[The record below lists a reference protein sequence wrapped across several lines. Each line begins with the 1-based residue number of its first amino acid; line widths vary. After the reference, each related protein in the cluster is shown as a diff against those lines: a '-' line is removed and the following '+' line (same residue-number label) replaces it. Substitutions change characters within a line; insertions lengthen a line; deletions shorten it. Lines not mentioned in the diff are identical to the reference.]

1 MDNKTV
7 GPKEGLG
14 AGIVGIGLLMAF
26 LPSASQQISDLDFI
40 TSDPFVIM
48 LGAVYVLA
56 FFVIVAGLSVIIA
69 KFDDEEEEE

>member
-1 MDNKTV
+1 MNNKTV

-26 LPSASQQISDLDFI
+26 LPSTAQQIADLDYVN
-40 TSDPFVIM
+40 SDPFVIL

-56 FFVIVAGLSVIIA
+56 FITILAGLAVIIA
-69 KFDDEEEEE
+69 KFKDEEEE